1 VRKLEQF
8 LRTLKLPWLFL
19 LSALAMALSWLL
31 PDPVPMLDE
40 LVLLLTTT
48 LLGSLRDAGKTKK
61 SDSDLEQE

>member
-1 VRKLEQF
+1 MRKLEQF